1 MSFPESVSITT
12 GARLHLGLLCTAPE
26 TPWNFGGIGFM
37 VRSPGWVLRLRP
49 SHDRDVLAVSGKMGA
64 RIEKILNRWR
74 QYSGNQS
81 SYVHV
86 DVCSEVPLH
95 AGFGAGTQLTL
106 ALVFGAELLIRR
118 SVPVD
123 HVELSR
129 EFGRSRRSAIGTEGF
144 RKGGFLI
151 DRGVVDPGTADHEVK
166 RIPLPEEW
174 RFVLVRPSAVEGLSG
189 ATETSFFDRRRV
201 MSAAQVQTLTELI
214 DGQISPAVAT
224 ADFSAFA
231 TGVQRFGEE
240 TGRFYA
246 AEQGG
251 IFSHSLMSDVAEWLT
266 SEGIPGAAQS
276 SWGPGICIPASDQAR
291 ATEIEQ
297 RILRRFGGAGLNVT
311 LTEPLNHGAV
321 IRTNAPEDQRRYC

>member
-37 VRSPGWVLRLRP
+37 VRSPGWALRLRP
-49 SHDRDVLAVSGKMGA
+49 SPDRDVPGVSGKLGT
-64 RIEKILNRWR
+64 RIEGILERWR
-74 QYSGNQS
+74 HYSGHPS

-86 DVCSEVPLH
+86 DVCSELPLH

-106 ALVFGAELLIRR
+106 ALVFGAELLMRR
-118 SVPVD
+118 SVPAD

-144 RKGGFLI
+144 RQGGFLI
-151 DRGVVDPGTADHEVK
+151 DRGVVNPSTADHEVT

-174 RFVLVRPSAVEGLSG
+174 RFVLVRPGAAEGISG
-189 ATETSFFDRRRV
+189 AAETSFFDRKRV
-201 MSAAQVQTLTELI
+201 MTAAQVHTLTEVI
-214 DGQISPAVAT
+214 DGQISPAVAQ

-231 TGVQRFGEE
+231 EGVQRFGSEI
-240 TGRFYA
+240 GRFYA

-251 IFSHSLMSDVAEWLT
+251 IFSNALIGEVAEWLT
-266 SEGIPGAAQS
+266 SEDMPGAAQS
-276 SWGPGICIPASDQAR
+276 SWGPGICIPAPDDVR
-291 ATEIEQ
+291 AAEIEQ
-297 RILRRFGGAGLNVT
+297 RLQQRFGGAGLIVT
-311 LTEPLNHGAV
+311 VTEPLNHGAV
-321 IRTNAPEDQRRYC
+321 LRTIAPEDQRRYC